1 MNPNLS
7 IVYKRLLLSCGKW
20 IWRHYLVQGEKNM
33 DPFLGEIRL
42 FPWGWAPEGWL
53 PCEGQVLP
61 FNSNV
66 ALASLLGKNFGGNG
80 TTTFGLPDLRGRVAL
95 GQNFQAST
103 LPPIMDVHALGSV
116 GGSET
121 VALPQSSVAL
131 HNHATHVS
139 TDPGNDDPGGNIPA
153 VSSNSKGVVAKPTY
167 TPATGT
173 LTALNNATVTPTP
186 GTPMPNMQP
195 SIVGYFCIATT
206 GIYPP
211 RQ

>member
-1 MNPNLS
+1 
-7 IVYKRLLLSCGKW
+7 
-20 IWRHYLVQGEKNM
+20 M

-103 LPPIMDVHALGSV
+103 LPPIMDTHALGSQ

-121 VALPQSSVAL
+121 VALPLTSLLA
-131 HNHATHVS
+131 HTHATHVS
-139 TDPGNDDPGGNIPA
+139 NAPGTAGPSGNIPA
-153 VSSNSKGVVAKPTY
+153 ISSNSVGAVAKPTY
-167 TPATGT
+167 APAATN
-173 LTALNNATVTPTP
+173 LVSLNSATVVPTQ
-186 GTPMPNMQP
+186 GLPMPNMQP
-195 SIVGYFCIATT
+195 SIVGCFCIATT

>member
-7 IVYKRLLLSCGKW
+7 IVYKRLLLSCSKW
-20 IWRHYLVQGEKNM
+20 ISAPLSCSRRKEHGSLSWWNSPVPLGLGTWR
-33 DPFLGEIRL
+33 
-42 FPWGWAPEGWL
+42 
-53 PCEGQVLP
+53 
-61 FNSNV
+61 
-66 ALASLLGKNFGGNG
+66 LASLLGKNFGGNG

-195 SIVGYFCIATT
+195 SIVGCFCIATT